1 MKKNIAKLSAAS
13 LTALMAVSAAAFP
26 AMAGG
31 TEYHVGICQLVQHVA
46 LDAATKGFEDKL
58 KTLVEANGDTVVF
71 DEQNAAG
78 DSATCSTICNTFVSD
93 GVDLILANA
102 TPALQAAQASTNE
115 IPILGTSVTDYAT
128 ALQISDW
135 KGTTGTNISG
145 TSDLPPLDQQAALF
159 TELLPD
165 AKNVGILYC
174 SAEANSKYQS
184 DVITPLLE
192 KEGFTVSEYTFADS
206 NDLQSIANQACSE
219 NDAIYVPTDN
229 TVASNA
235 AIIKEA
241 SLSAKVPVIAGEEGI
256 CSGCGI
262 ATLSIS
268 YKALGEKTGEM
279 AADVLLNGADVS
291 KMEVEFAPEF
301 VKKYN
306 PELCEKFGITVPDG
320 YVSVA
325 AQAETETEAETEA

>member
-1 MKKNIAKLSAAS
+1 M
-13 LTALMAVSAAAFP
+13 FRP
-26 AMAGG
+26 
-31 TEYHVGICQLVQHVA
+31 
-46 LDAATKGFEDKL
+46 
-58 KTLVEANGDTVVF
+58 
-71 DEQNAAG
+71 
-78 DSATCSTICNTFVSD
+78 
-93 GVDLILANA
+93 
-102 TPALQAAQASTNE
+102 TN
-115 IPILGTSVTDYAT
+115 
-128 ALQISDW
+128 
-135 KGTTGTNISG
+135 
-145 TSDLPPLDQQAALF
+145 F
-159 TELLPD
+159 
-165 AKNVGILYC
+165 
-174 SAEANSKYQS
+174 
-184 DVITPLLE
+184 
-192 KEGFTVSEYTFADS
+192 
-206 NDLQSIANQACSE
+206 
-219 NDAIYVPTDN
+219 
-229 TVASNA
+229 VASNA

-291 KMEVEFAPEF
+291 KMEVRFAPEF